1 MDRNEMLFMYKV
13 GNVANTYDEQIGV
26 TGSWEGLTEEEQRR
40 ICHGM
45 LDFIFSLYDN
55 WSEEEMLN
63 EVLDKIEKGE
73 A

>member
-26 TGSWEGLTEEEQRR
+26 TGSWEGLTEEEQRH